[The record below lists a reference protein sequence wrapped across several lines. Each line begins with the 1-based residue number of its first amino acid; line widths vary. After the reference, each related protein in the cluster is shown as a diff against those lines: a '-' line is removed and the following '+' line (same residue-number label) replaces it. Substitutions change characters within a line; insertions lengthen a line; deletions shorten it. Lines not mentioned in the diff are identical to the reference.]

1 MVDERLRFPRL
12 WWYAEYLRTCR
23 LAQPDRDA
31 GSSSGTHMCEHLLRE
46 LPPLALVKGFVKAQD
61 PSAPLQTVARH
72 FELVHG
78 VNVLRVHFDARSVR
92 RLRRPQIEVFM
103 SAGLEVQ
110 GVVAIVEVGKLR

>member
-1 MVDERLRFPRL
+1 MREQLL
-12 WWYAEYLRTCR
+12 
-23 LAQPDRDA
+23 
-31 GSSSGTHMCEHLLRE
+31 CELT
-46 LPPLALVKGFVKAQD
+46 PLGIVKGFVEAQNT
-61 PSAPLQTVARH
+61 STALQAVARH

-78 VNVLRVHFDARSVR
+78 MDVLHVHFDARSVR